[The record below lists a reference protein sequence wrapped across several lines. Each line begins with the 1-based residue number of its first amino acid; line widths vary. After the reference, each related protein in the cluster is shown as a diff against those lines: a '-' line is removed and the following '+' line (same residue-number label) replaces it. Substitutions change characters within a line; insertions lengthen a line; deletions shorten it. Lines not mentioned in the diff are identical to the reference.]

1 MNRAQR
7 QGEQPHLIAVLRDL
21 DAVLSLGTARLPADL
36 DRRVLE
42 VGCEG
47 LSQHIHLQRDAEGRL
62 TALPS
67 PQLVDLARDLR
78 HHALQ
83 GVP

>member
-1 MNRAQR
+1 MSQVGQER
-7 QGEQPHLIAVLRDL
+7 LVSVLRDL
-21 DAVLSLGTARLPADL
+21 DAVLSLGTDRLPAEL

-47 LSQHIHLQRDAEGRL
+47 LHQHIHLQRDAEGRVV
-62 TALPS
+62 ALPS
-67 PQLVDLARDLR
+67 PKLADLARDLK